1 MLEKSST
8 HKEKCYANV
17 INLQEINMARTK
29 RRVCYRHY
37 WGDTKQEA
45 KIRWEEEVASPY
57 KWGSIDWE
65 RQLERD
71 YLLHGT
77 DTKNHSYSTHEYFN
91 RVNRIGRRVARD
103 QLRPH
108 IVLSEDFDFDDSH
121 YRARYKG
128 VWWDIY

>member
-1 MLEKSST
+1 
-8 HKEKCYANV
+8 
-17 INLQEINMARTK
+17 MARTK
-29 RRVCYRHY
+29 RGVPYKHY
-37 WGDTKQEA
+37 WGSTKEETKQ
-45 KIRWEEEVASPY
+45 RWLESLEEPPSR
-57 KWGSIDWE
+57 WGWKSDHWE
-65 RQLERD
+65 RE

-77 DTKNHSYSTHEYFN
+77 DARNFSYPTHYYFN

-108 IVLSEDFDFDDSH
+108 IVLGGDFDFDDSH